1 MMKIVKKKEKRK
13 VRSVKLQIERLDKAF
28 YSLCHEKNNINL
40 NFENSPIGQEVK
52 LLRKTIEDQYS
63 IIGTF
68 SVTDIVNKM
77 IAILEQNSKSEIFD
91 GKLNERNML
100 ILESKELDKTL
111 KTMKREQEKLKNR
124 SSQLIK
130 EQRVYAH
137 LASSIYQKKNDE
149 NIIEQ

>member
-1 MMKIVKKKEKRK
+1 MKIDKKNEKRK

-28 YSLCHEKNNINL
+28 HSLCQEKKNVNL
-40 NFENSPIGQEVK
+40 NFENSPIGKEVK

-68 SVTDIVNKM
+68 SVTDVVNKM
-77 IAILEQNSKSEIFD
+77 ITILDQNSKSEVID

-100 ILESKELDKTL
+100 ILESKELDNTL
-111 KTMKREQEKLKNR
+111 KTIKREQEEFKNR
-124 SSQLIK
+124 SSQLMK

-137 LASSIYQKKNDE
+137 LASSIYQKKNNK

>member
-1 MMKIVKKKEKRK
+1 MKIVKKKEKRK

-28 YSLCHEKNNINL
+28 HCLCHEKKNTNL
-40 NFENSPIGQEVK
+40 HFENSPIGQEVK

-77 IAILEQNSKSEIFD
+77 IAILDQNSKIEIVD
-91 GKLNERNML
+91 RKLNDRNVL

-111 KTMKREQEKLKNR
+111 KTVKREQEEFSTR
-124 SSQLIK
+124 SSQLVK
-130 EQRVYAH
+130 ERRVLAH
-137 LASSIYQKKNDE
+137 LRTSIYQEKNKKNF
-149 NIIEQ
+149 IEQ

>member
-1 MMKIVKKKEKRK
+1 MKIVKIKEKRK
-13 VRSVKLQIERLDKAF
+13 VRSIKLQIERLDKAF
-28 YSLCHEKNNINL
+28 HSLCNEKNYINL

-77 IAILEQNSKSEIFD
+77 IAILDQNSKSEIVD
-91 GKLNERNML
+91 EKLNERNIL

-111 KTMKREQEKLKNR
+111 KTMKREQEEFKIR

-137 LASSIYQKKNDE
+137 LASSIYQKKNKK

>member
-1 MMKIVKKKEKRK
+1 MKIVKKKEKRK

-28 YSLCHEKNNINL
+28 HSLCHEKKNINL

-77 IAILEQNSKSEIFD
+77 IAILDQNSKSEIID
-91 GKLNERNML
+91 RKLNERNIL

-111 KTMKREQEKLKNR
+111 KTMKREQEEFKNR

-137 LASSIYQKKNDE
+137 LASSIYQKKNDK
-149 NIIEQ
+149 NIIE

>member
-1 MMKIVKKKEKRK
+1 MKIAEKIEKRK
-13 VRSVKLQIERLDKAF
+13 VRSVKRQIERLDKAF
-28 YSLCHEKNNINL
+28 HFLCYEKKNINL
-40 NFENSPIGQEVK
+40 NFENSLIGQEIK

-77 IAILEQNSKSEIFD
+77 IAILDQNSKIEIVD
-91 GKLNERNML
+91 RKLNERNML

-111 KTMKREQEKLKNR
+111 KTVKREQEEFSIR
-124 SSQLIK
+124 FSQLEK
-130 EQRVYAH
+130 ERRVLAH
-137 LASSIYQKKNDE
+137 LATSIHKEKNNK